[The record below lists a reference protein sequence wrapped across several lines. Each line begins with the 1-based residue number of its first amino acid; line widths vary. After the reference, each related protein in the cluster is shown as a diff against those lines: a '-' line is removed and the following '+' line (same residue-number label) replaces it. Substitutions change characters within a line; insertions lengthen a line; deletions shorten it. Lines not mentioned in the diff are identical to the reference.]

1 MSRRKKPCEFCES
14 EWRDST
20 EGSNGFQGEV
30 EWYPDNGL
38 FAVTAFAN
46 DESGESQEYNLVSV
60 SFEYCPVCGRKV
72 GY

>member
-1 MSRRKKPCEFCES
+1 MARKRKPCDFCAE
-14 EWRDST
+14 ELREST
-20 EGSNGFQGEV
+20 EGRNGFQGEV

-46 DESGESQEYNLVSV
+46 DENGESQEYSLVSV
-60 SFEYCPVCGRKV
+60 RFEYCPVCGRKV